1 MDDMKDKFKGLMKKV
16 SSSSS
21 PAKFKGQGRVLGG
34 GGSTP
39 SQSSSGSTNPLHARY
54 SQPVSSNPISKPK
67 PNPSSSLTSSSNSKP
82 LPEKGSN
89 LDQNKPASVNKTTN
103 GFDPFDSL
111 ITTGKRSQNG
121 YSLNV
126 FECPICGQSYKSEEE
141 VSTHVETCVNNSNA
155 NSSVESNDR
164 VVGDG
169 NVVEESSGSEL
180 ETCISAYLSAK
191 PLEGSVEVVL
201 RLLRNIVKEPANAK
215 FRRIRMGNP
224 KIREAVIEVAGG
236 VELLE
241 IVGFGLKEEGGEM
254 WAILEEAPNE
264 ERIGLINKVIRLLEP
279 RKEGQEEPRAEGK
292 PSDAPA
298 ETEEQV
304 EPKKVDRQIRV
315 FFSVPEN
322 VAARIELPDSFY
334 SLSAEEIK
342 RETDMRK
349 KKIAE
354 SQLLI
359 PKSYKE
365 KQAKA
370 ARKRYKRTIIRI
382 QFPDGVVLQGVFAPW
397 ESTTAL
403 YEFVSSA
410 LKDPGLEFELLHPVA
425 VKRRVIPHFPSV
437 GERVTT
443 LDAEDLV
450 PSSLI
455 KFRPIETDSSVF
467 TGLCNELL
475 EISEPLN

>member
-1 MDDMKDKFKGLMKKV
+1 MDDMKDKLKGFMKKV

-54 SQPVSSNPISKPK
+54 SQPVNSNPISKPK
-67 PNPSSSLTSSSNSKP
+67 SNPSSSLTSSSNSKP
-82 LPEKGSN
+82 LPEKGFN

-126 FECPICGQSYKSEEE
+126 FECPICGQSYQSEEE

-169 NVVEESSGSEL
+169 NVAEESSGTEL
-180 ETCISAYLSAK
+180 ETCISAYLSGK

-215 FRRIRMGNP
+215 FRRFRMGNP

-304 EPKKVDRQIRV
+304 EPKKVDRQV
-315 FFSVPEN
+315 
-322 VAARIELPDSFY
+322 
-334 SLSAEEIK
+334 
-342 RETDMRK
+342 
-349 KKIAE
+349 
-354 SQLLI
+354 
-359 PKSYKE
+359 
-365 KQAKA
+365 
-370 ARKRYKRTIIRI
+370 
-382 QFPDGVVLQGVFAPW
+382 W
-397 ESTTAL
+397 
-403 YEFVSSA
+403 
-410 LKDPGLEFELLHPVA
+410 
-425 VKRRVIPHFPSV
+425 
-437 GERVTT
+437 
-443 LDAEDLV
+443 
-450 PSSLI
+450 
-455 KFRPIETDSSVF
+455 
-467 TGLCNELL
+467 
-475 EISEPLN
+475 

>member
-21 PAKFKGQGRVLGG
+21 SAKFKGQGRVLGG

-54 SQPVSSNPISKPK
+54 SQPVNSNPISKPK

-403 YEFVSSA
+403 YE
-410 LKDPGLEFELLHPVA
+410 
-425 VKRRVIPHFPSV
+425 
-437 GERVTT
+437 
-443 LDAEDLV
+443 
-450 PSSLI
+450 
-455 KFRPIETDSSVF
+455 
-467 TGLCNELL
+467 
-475 EISEPLN
+475 

>member
-54 SQPVSSNPISKPK
+54 SQPVNSNPISKPK
-67 PNPSSSLTSSSNSKP
+67 PNPSSSLTSSSNSKH

-126 FECPICGQSYKSEEE
+126 FECPICGQSYQSEEE

-169 NVVEESSGSEL
+169 NVAEGSSGTEL
-180 ETCISAYLSAK
+180 ETCISAYLSGK

-264 ERIGLINKVIRLLEP
+264 ERISLINKVIRLLEP

-450 PSSLI
+450 PSCLI

>member
-1 MDDMKDKFKGLMKKV
+1 MDEMKDKFKGFMKKV
-16 SSSSS
+16 SSSPSS
-21 PAKFKGQGRVLGG
+21 SGKFKGQGRVLGG
-34 GGSTP
+34 GDSTP
-39 SQSSSGSTNPLHARY
+39 QSSSGPTNPLHARY
-54 SQPVSSNPISKPK
+54 SQPVNSNPKPK

-82 LPEKGSN
+82 LPEERSN
-89 LDQNKPASVNKTTN
+89 LDQNKPTSVYKPTN
-103 GFDPFDSL
+103 GFDRFDSF

-126 FECPICGQSYKSEEE
+126 FECPICGRSYPSEEE
-141 VSTHVETCVNNSNA
+141 VSIHVETCFNNSDA
-155 NSSVESNDR
+155 NSSVESHDR

-169 NVVEESSGSEL
+169 NVGEESSRSDL
-180 ETCISAYLSAK
+180 EICVSAYVSGK
-191 PLEGSVEVVL
+191 PPEGSVEVVL
-201 RLLRNIVKEPANAK
+201 RLLRNVVKEPENAK

-224 KIREAVIEVAGG
+224 KIREAVTEVAGG

-241 IVGFGLKEEGGEM
+241 IVGFGLKEEDGEM
-254 WAILEEAPNE
+254 WAIMEQVPEG
-264 ERIGLINKVIRLLEP
+264 ERNGLINKVIRLLEP
-279 RKEGQEEPRAEGK
+279 RKEEQEEPRAEDK
-292 PSDAPA
+292 PFVTPA

-304 EPKKVDRQIRV
+304 EPKKIDRQLGCV
-315 FFSVPEN
+315 PLSV
-322 VAARIELPDSFY
+322 AILYR
-334 SLSAEEIK
+334 AEKEAD
-342 RETDMRK
+342 TRK

-359 PKSYKE
+359 PKSYRE

-370 ARKRYKRTIIRI
+370 ARKRYTRTIIRI
-382 QFPDGVVLQGVFAPW
+382 QFPDGVVLQGIFAPW

-403 YEFVSSA
+403 YEFVSTT
-410 LKDPGLEFELLHPVA
+410 LKDPGLEFELLHPV
-425 VKRRVIPHFPSV
+425 VIKRRVIPRFPAA
-437 GERVTT
+437 GERTIT

-467 TGLCNELL
+467 TGLRNELL